1 MALPRIA
8 RPQAGGE
15 PERIRA
21 AFGELR
27 EADAFSTA
35 LRPMP
40 AAEGT
45 AERLPVRRCP
55 ARLVRWSR
63 AGPHD

>member
-35 LRPMP
+35 PGPLP
-40 AAEGT
+40 AAEGAT
-45 AERLPVRRCP
+45 ARLPYR
-55 ARLVRWSR
+55 
-63 AGPHD
+63 